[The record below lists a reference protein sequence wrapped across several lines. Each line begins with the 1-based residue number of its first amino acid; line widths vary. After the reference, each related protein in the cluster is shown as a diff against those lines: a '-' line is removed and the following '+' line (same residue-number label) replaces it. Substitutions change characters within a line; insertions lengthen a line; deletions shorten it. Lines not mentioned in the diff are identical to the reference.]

1 MKDRTAAA
9 GLSTVAVL
17 YVIVFYS
24 SAVVY
29 LRVGTSL
36 AYQNGRGLLTH
47 NKQTNPLANHS
58 KK

>member
-1 MKDRTAAA
+1 MGRS
-9 GLSTVAVL
+9 LSTVAVL